1 MHTTRLSRLLATLA
15 TAPCLAL
22 SAGAAFS
29 VATLIASPA
38 IAAVAQDATDQI
50 IFRDGR
56 IVKGII
62 DSETE
67 TSVSIF
73 VMVGSIRGA
82 TATVYQKSDI
92 LSVVRGAAGETTVD
106 SDPGSIEADDVL
118 VPTRDAF
125 SPDRKVVYHIKLD
138 GWFGRDVN
146 VTPLKQAVEA
156 ARKLEPDYLLI
167 EVNNTWGRF
176 GQDLGDDRNS
186 FDQFGIADEMEPL
199 LRQNLVTHWEKKPEV
214 VVWVKNAMAGAAFI
228 PFFSP
233 NVYFSSNGRM
243 GGIGD
248 LGDLFE
254 GVGDQVVVDK
264 QRSLRLA
271 RAIGMAAANQYDENI
286 IRAMTWRKF
295 VLYYTM
301 EGGKPVYHTAATP
314 GAELLTDDGEGSNAD
329 NDEQKVRG
337 EGNDVLTLRAEIAQ
351 KLGVSKGTADS
362 VEDIMF
368 FLGIVDNYELVADA
382 PERIMDRW
390 SSAID
395 RLERDIPR
403 MFREFNEINVQGD
416 YNERKRARGQQINML
431 RKIISQVERYQES
444 LAFSR
449 IGVPPVDQLRVL
461 IERIRLQQLA
471 DQP

>member
-1 MHTTRLSRLLATLA
+1 MKKSSVSNLLKALA
-15 TAPCLAL
+15 CAPCLAL
-22 SAGAAFS
+22 AIGFGA
-29 VATLIASPA
+29 PA
-38 IAAVAQDATDQI
+38 CTPAAAHAAVTQDESIDQV

-56 IVKGII
+56 IVRGVIE
-62 DSETE
+62 SETAD
-67 TSVSIF
+67 SISIF
-73 VMVGSIRGA
+73 VVVGSIRGA
-82 TATVYQKSDI
+82 SATVYKKADI
-92 LSVVRGAAGETTVD
+92 LSIVRGDAVTIDEGNAAV
-106 SDPGSIEADDVL
+106 EADDIL
-118 VPTRDAF
+118 APTRDSF
-125 SPDRKVVYHIKLD
+125 SPDRKIVYHIALD

-146 VTPLKQAVEA
+146 VTPIKQAVEA
-156 ARKLEPDYLLI
+156 ARRLQPDYLLI
-167 EVNNTWGRF
+167 EVNNNWGRF
-176 GQDLGDDRNS
+176 GQDFGDDRYG
-186 FDQFGIADEMEPL
+186 FDQFGIADDIEPL

-233 NVYFSSNGRM
+233 NIYFASNGRM

-248 LGDLFE
+248 LGDMFE

-271 RAIGMAAANQYDENI
+271 RAISMAAPNGYDENI
-286 IRAMTWRKF
+286 VRAMTWRKF
-295 VLYYTM
+295 TLYYTM
-301 EGGKPVYHTAATP
+301 QGGRPVYHTSPVP
-314 GAELLTDDGEGSNAD
+314 GAELLTDDGEGPNED
-329 NDEQKVRG
+329 TDEAKVRG
-337 EGNDVLTLRAEIAQ
+337 EGNDVLTLRASIAQ

-362 VEDIMF
+362 IEDIMF
-368 FLGIVDNYELVADA
+368 YLGIVDQYELVSD
-382 PERIMDRW
+382 PSQRIMSRW

-431 RKIISQVERYQES
+431 RRIIAQVERYQES

-471 DQP
+471 DRP